1 MSSAIDEIVVRQQ
14 KFERAKAIGEKYA
27 PMFAG
32 TKTRYQPPLNN
43 YDDESAWIPDPK
55 DPAMTRSSPLFNDG
69 LASLGLRWRKHEI
82 VLDQWKPPSMSK
94 PTAIDKTMRTKYA
107 ACAALGL
114 SYWCDGFNGRIVAV
128 DGQQRFVDVKINQ
141 RERTVFAYGRG
152 GIVDFTV
159 GNTEATLDLLA
170 TTQPAA
176 PLLPEPEPAVVATIG
191 NQSLVRSP
199 NTEPDL
205 SITREVLQSAVAHIR
220 HDNSYVTDT
229 ETAVLVKLHATR
241 GTSFARDIMP
251 LITAELE
258 RRAAA

>member
-1 MSSAIDEIVVRQQ
+1 MPSTAELLDEIARREK
-14 KFERAKAIGEKYA
+14 KFERAKAIGDKYA
-27 PMFAG
+27 PKFAG
-32 TKTRYQPPLNN
+32 TRAKYQPPLAH
-43 YDDESAWIPDPK
+43 YTMESGWIPDPREQSA
-55 DPAMTRSSPLFNDG
+55 PNFNEG
-69 LASLGLRWRKHEI
+69 LAAVGLRWRKHEI
-82 VLDQWKPPSMSK
+82 VVDRWKPPR
-94 PTAIDKTMRTKYA
+94 AGAVIDKMMRAKYA

-141 RERTVFAYGRG
+141 KERTVFAYGRG
-152 GIVDFTV
+152 GIVEFTV
-159 GNTEATLDLLA
+159 GETDATLDLLA
-170 TTQPAA
+170 ADKPAA
-176 PLLPEPEPAVVATIG
+176 PLLPKSDPAVVATIG

-220 HDNSYVTDT
+220 HDNSYITDT
-229 ETAVLVKLHATR
+229 DTVVLMKLHATR

-251 LITAELE
+251 LIIAELG